1 MADGVDVV
9 SLTHSSLRERRGH
22 AYTTRGRR
30 CFGQRKCDGKRRLI
44 DTLTPREDKE
54 AIVCAALVKSVAMEA
69 DFGHNNGPLVI
80 YEMGHAPV
88 GWRVDNHPANCK
100 NLLANEDH
108 LCGKGIFLVM
118 PT

>member
-1 MADGVDVV
+1 
-9 SLTHSSLRERRGH
+9 
-22 AYTTRGRR
+22 
-30 CFGQRKCDGKRRLI
+30 
-44 DTLTPREDKE
+44 
-54 AIVCAALVKSVAMEA
+54 MEA

-80 YEMGHAPV
+80 YEVGHDPV
-88 GWRVDNHPANCK
+88 GWRVDNHPANRE